1 MTTYLT
7 NTLKQAVRSGR
18 TAIGTGSH
26 KASDT
31 ATFRTV
37 AAAGA
42 DHVFIDLAH
51 ALMSVETTATL
62 IWHCHGAGIA
72 PLVRVS
78 PGRPRLRNYR
88 QRHRHLSR
96 PVRCR

>member
-26 KASDT
+26 MASDT

-42 DHVFIDLAH
+42 DYVFIDPAH
-51 ALMSVETTATL
+51 ALMSVETTAT
-62 IWHCHGAGIA
+62 HCHGAGIA

-78 PGRPRLRNYR
+78 PGRP
-88 QRHRHLSR
+88 
-96 PVRCR
+96 